1 MISLRY
7 FIVSCLWHTSLFR
20 EVASFYFGHLIIL
33 YVLALVQYVTID
45 PFLLLR
51 TRTSNHLGTCEF
63 KLYNWGGVWLG
74 GVHTNKSREVRTE
87 YTRNFVFVYLSSVS
101 CESLV
106 LAQNEFCFEKVC
118 SYLALVLESFVQA
131 VWQLQRI
138 KVLILVIALR
148 NTVVNSIAGLK
159 VRPFSLR
166 PVPERRDIVQLGPH
180 KPKIVIEYDTRT
192 GKKTTVVHDPDS
204 ALPKGNSNY
213 Y

>member
-118 SYLALVLESFVQA
+118 SYLGPWVFCTSRMTATENKSINTCNCAQEHSCKLYSRAKGSPIFATSGTWKAWYSSVGPPQA
-131 VWQLQRI
+131 EDSHRVWHEDRQ
-138 KVLILVIALR
+138 KDY
-148 NTVVNSIAGLK
+148 S
-159 VRPFSLR
+159 
-166 PVPERRDIVQLGPH
+166 
-180 KPKIVIEYDTRT
+180 RT
-192 GKKTTVVHDPDS
+192 WSRLSTS
-204 ALPKGNSNY
+204 KG
-213 Y
+213 